1 VATGRDRAASL
12 AQRITDEFR
21 RSGILPPELV
31 RELQARHARRTGEI
45 VTYDEVAKAARLY
58 AEEICARADALV
70 PTTPKRQMEI
80 DQAVEILMSFTPTS
94 KPARWAEALAIVEQ
108 AWKEGR
114 LSPAQT
120 VQLDALNA
128 LYEAS

>member
-1 VATGRDRAASL
+1 
-12 AQRITDEFR
+12 
-21 RSGILPPELV
+21 
-31 RELQARHARRTGEI
+31 
-45 VTYDEVAKAARLY
+45 
-58 AEEICARADALV
+58 
-70 PTTPKRQMEI
+70 
-80 DQAVEILMSFTPTS
+80 MSFTPTS